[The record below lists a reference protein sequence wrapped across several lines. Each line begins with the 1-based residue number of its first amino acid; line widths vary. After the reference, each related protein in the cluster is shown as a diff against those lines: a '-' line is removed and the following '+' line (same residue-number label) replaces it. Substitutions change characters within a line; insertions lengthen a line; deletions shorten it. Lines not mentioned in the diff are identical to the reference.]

1 MEQIGRYS
9 MTTPVDILYVE
20 DDEVDIETMQR
31 EFTKMNK
38 AVEIAVAKNG
48 KQALDMLYGRHGQ
61 NKIKPNV
68 ILLDLNMP
76 QMNGID
82 FLKKLRK
89 GFDFGDIKVF
99 VLTSLYTTEE
109 KLITRDL
116 HVSGCII
123 KPLQY
128 TDALNILWCASASE
142 EMSKLFFM
150 Q

>member
-1 MEQIGRYS
+1 
-9 MTTPVDILYVE
+9 MTTQVDILYVE
-20 DDEVDIETMQR
+20 DDEVDIMTMQR
-31 EFTKMNK
+31 EFVKINK
-38 AVEIAVAKNG
+38 TIQIAIAKDG
-48 KQALDMLYGRHGQ
+48 RQALDVLYGRHGHH
-61 NKIKPNV
+61 KIKPSV
-68 ILLDLNMP
+68 ILLDLNLP

-89 GFDFGDIKVF
+89 GFNFSDVKVF
-99 VLTSLYTTEE
+99 VLTSVYTSEE

-128 TDALNILWCASASE
+128 TDALNILWCVSASE
-142 EMSKLFFM
+142 EMSKLLFM